1 MKKIVV
7 SHNELIDLL
16 DKYYDNIVFTKD
28 FVETCFKDKDNRK
41 WYAYKGLKTNIWYIL
56 PHEEN
61 YDKKKIQKYIP
72 YSLKRYKDLVQLSEP
87 LMPLYYSEQ
96 DLPKL
101 DEPVKCNFLN
111 FFGCGKKCKTR
122 KNKKGRKKYL
132 KYTKKYRKKNK
143 QF

>member
-16 DKYYDNIVFTKD
+16 EKYYDNIVFKKD
-28 FVETCFKDKDNRK
+28 FVETCFKDTNDRK
-41 WYAYKGLKTNIWYIL
+41 WYAYKNSKTNIWYIL
-56 PHEEN
+56 PHEEK
-61 YDKKKIQKYIP
+61 YDETKRKYYIP
-72 YSLKRYKDLVQLSEP
+72 YSLRRYNYLMQLSEP
-87 LMPLYYSEQ
+87 LMHLYYYEK

-101 DEPVKCNFLN
+101 DEPVKCNFFN

-122 KNKKGRKKYL
+122 KNKKGRKKYF